1 MSPSFTHSLISK
13 ESPRIDGCCLSRARR
28 LKHSHIAM
36 LGTSEDKVVSGK
48 DLQDTYI
55 KMLASL
61 PRVTEA
67 IAKGIVAE
75 YPTVRSLYERY
86 ERCRDERERKEML
99 VGIGVRPSCSH
110 TLCARLLSCPPPP
123 RPRVQS
129 IALIVVSGHAHR
141 KDTI

>member
-1 MSPSFTHSLISK
+1 
-13 ESPRIDGCCLSRARR
+13 
-28 LKHSHIAM
+28 M

-75 YPTVRSLYERY
+75 YPTVRSLYEAY

-110 TLCARLLSCPPPP
+110 ALCARLLSCPP
-123 RPRVQS
+123 RPRVQG
-129 IALIVVSGHAHR
+129 IALIVVVHARTERTQFERDVDAPRDRQGHVGLHLPR
-141 KDTI
+141 PLEP

>member
-1 MSPSFTHSLISK
+1 
-13 ESPRIDGCCLSRARR
+13 
-28 LKHSHIAM
+28 M

-75 YPTVRSLYERY
+75 YPTVRSLYEAY

-99 VGIGVRPSCSH
+99 VGIGVRAHWSEAMFTH
-110 TLCARLLSCPPPP
+110 ARRRSRCPESRCLLTPF
-123 RPRVQS
+123 R
-129 IALIVVSGHAHR
+129 
-141 KDTI
+141 

>member
-1 MSPSFTHSLISK
+1 
-13 ESPRIDGCCLSRARR
+13 
-28 LKHSHIAM
+28 M

-75 YPTVRSLYERY
+75 YPTVRNLYEAY

-99 VGIGVRPSCSH
+99 VGIGVRS
-110 TLCARLLSCPPPP
+110 LVVDA
-123 RPRVQS
+123 PRVAP
-129 IALIVVSGHAHR
+129 ALFSPSVQRPCSLSPKTHR
-141 KDTI
+141 KGTI